1 MLITDGSILTITC
14 PDAKCK
20 KQGRIEAPEVCKWSQ
35 YSLLQV
41 MTNPQSLGHSD
52 HVFAVIEFNTKVLN
66 LLFIEERKY
75 DLVIM
80 LYNCRGLMKKFIY
93 SRLNI

>member
-41 MTNPQSLGHSD
+41 KTYPQSLGHSD
-52 HVFAVIEFNTKVLN
+52 HVFAVIEFNTKSVKSS
-66 LLFIEERKY
+66 IH
-75 DLVIM
+75 
-80 LYNCRGLMKKFIY
+80 
-93 SRLNI
+93 